1 MRYDAVIIGAGPAGS
16 AAARLLAQANWNVAL
31 VEKAVFPRRK
41 VCGEFISAPT
51 MPVLKACGVAVPF
64 ISAAGPLVTRIGAY
78 AGSAMLVTPREQA
91 WGRALGREHLDTLLR
106 DAAVAAGVTLF
117 QPAEVTALR
126 PQDDEQLCVLD
137 DGSEIAGRI
146 VIAACGSWNTKGVF
160 AIAEGKPASSDLFAF
175 KAHFTQSALPPG
187 LMPLLAF
194 PGGYGG
200 LVESDGGRVS
210 LSCCIRRDTLSKV
223 RGRHGGKAG
232 EAVLAH
238 IMATTKGARLALGNA
253 VLDGNILATGPI
265 HPGIRATAH
274 NNGAHDD
281 NVFFTGN
288 IAGEAHPVIAEGI
301 SMAIQSSGLLA
312 KLLIAHRGELYAR
325 EWKQRFASRI
335 RAASLFAH
343 LAMSGGGRLA
353 GRAVLGAA
361 PSLLGLGARFSGK
374 GPDARELSSSQSS
387 AFLL

>member
-16 AAARLLAQANWNVAL
+16 AAARLLAQEGWRVVL

-41 VCGEFISAPT
+41 VCGEFISATT

-64 ISAAGPLVTRIGAY
+64 IAAAGPAVTRIGAY
-78 AGSAMLVTPREQA
+78 AGNAMLTAPRQQF
-91 WGRALGREHLDTLLR
+91 WGRALGREHLDTMLR
-106 DAAVAAGVTLF
+106 DAAVAAGATLF

-126 PQDDEQLCVLD
+126 QEGDEPVCVLD
-137 DGSEIAGRI
+137 DGKEIVGRT
-146 VIAACGSWNTKGVF
+146 VIAACGSWNIKGVF
-160 AIAEGKPASSDLFAF
+160 AVSGAKPASSDLFAF
-175 KAHFTQSALPPG
+175 KAHFQHAALPPG

-210 LSCCIRRDTLSKV
+210 LSCCIRHDTLTKV
-223 RGRHGGKAG
+223 RTRHGGKAG

-238 IMATTKGARLALGNA
+238 ILDTTKGARLALQDA
-253 VLDGNILATGPI
+253 VLDGSILSTGPI
-265 HPGIRATAH
+265 HPGIRDR
-274 NNGAHDD
+274 AHDD
-281 NVFFTGN
+281 NVFFAGN

-312 KLLIAHRGELYAR
+312 KLLISHRGELYAR
-325 EWKQRFASRI
+325 EWKRHFAARI

-353 GRAVLGAA
+353 GRAILGAA
-361 PSLLGLGARFSGK
+361 PGLLGLGARLSGK
-374 GPDARELSSSQSS
+374 APALIQQG
-387 AFLL
+387 